1 MDTIKESQEYKKEY
15 QEVREYYR
23 EYYRKEEKQEAKK
36 YRKYKNRISKERF
49 QAFLEARRSGLTNI
63 LNVFYVM
70 KLAEYNK
77 IVSIKSDVF
86 YILKNYR
93 VLKEYYRG

>member
-15 QEVREYYR
+15 QELR

-36 YRKYKNRISKERF
+36 YRKYKNRISKEKF